1 METKKGGE
9 IVSMSAIQRY
19 PRLEV
24 DLEKIIKNAQKVTS
38 YASERGL
45 TITGVIKGCN
55 AIVEVG
61 DAMLKGGCSGLATSR
76 MDQMQRIHEA
86 LPEAETWL
94 LRIPMLSEIE
104 TMIRCTNVSLNSEA
118 AAVRAIEAACGAA
131 ELTHKVLLMA
141 DLGDLRE
148 GFRDFDEMVALA
160 EEIETQMSHVTLLG
174 IGTNLGCYGSIS
186 PTRENLTELVN
197 LARRI
202 EARIGRRLQY
212 VSGGATTTLPLLL
225 KGGVPEGINHL
236 RVGEGILLGRDL
248 EVFWN
253 TPFPGVEMDAFT
265 LKAEIVEVKEKP
277 SYPIGE
283 IFVDA
288 FGEVPVYHDEGLRL
302 RAIAAVGKQDIGSH
316 EKLIVRSEGMRL
328 IGSSSDHLI
337 LDVTEMPDRP
347 KVGDIVTFDL
357 FYPAMLYLSGS
368 ASVAQVMRHS

>member
-1 METKKGGE
+1 M
-9 IVSMSAIQRY
+9 SMSTAERY

-24 DLEKIIKNAQKVTS
+24 DLEKIKKNAQVITS
-38 YASERGL
+38 YANERGL

-55 AIVEVG
+55 AILEVG
-61 DAMLKGGCSGLATSR
+61 RAMLKGGCTGLATSR

-86 LPEAETWL
+86 LPETETWL

-104 TMIRCTNVSLNSEA
+104 TMIHCTNVSLNSEA

-131 ELTHKVLLMA
+131 GRTHKVLLMA

-160 EEIETQMSHVTLLG
+160 EEIETQMPHVMLLG

-186 PTRENLTELVN
+186 PTRENLTELVD

-225 KGGVPEGINHL
+225 RGGVPEGINHL

-288 FGEVPVYHDEGLRL
+288 FGEVPVYHDEGLMI

-337 LDVTEMPDRP
+337 LDVTEMPDRL

-368 ASVAQVMRHS
+368 ASVAQVMRQPEALL

>member
-1 METKKGGE
+1 M
-9 IVSMSAIQRY
+9 SMSAIQRY

-24 DLEKIIKNAQKVTS
+24 DLDKILKNAQKVS
-38 YASERGL
+38 SFASERGL

-61 DAMLKGGCSGLATSR
+61 DAMLRGGCSGLATSR

-86 LPEAETWL
+86 LPETETWL

-104 TMIRCTNVSLNSEA
+104 TMIRCTNVSLNSES
-118 AAVRAIEAACGAA
+118 AAVRAIETACGAA
-131 ELTHKVLLMA
+131 GLSHKVLLMA

-186 PTRENLTELVN
+186 PTRENLTELVE

-202 EARIGRRLQY
+202 EARIGRKLQY

-225 KGGVPEGINHL
+225 RGDVPEGINHL

-277 SYPIGE
+277 SYPIGD

-316 EKLIVRSEGMRL
+316 EKLIVKSEGMRL
-328 IGSSSDHLI
+328 VGSSSDHLI